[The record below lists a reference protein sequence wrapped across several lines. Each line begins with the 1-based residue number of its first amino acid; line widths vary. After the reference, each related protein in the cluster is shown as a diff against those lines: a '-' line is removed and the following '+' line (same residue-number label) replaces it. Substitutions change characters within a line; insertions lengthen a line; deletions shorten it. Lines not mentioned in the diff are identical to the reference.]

1 MSGQFPTSPVARSAN
16 ITSQQDTIVSV
27 TTSGRKQAR
36 QIDGQRFA
44 ITLTFPPMSRAEFA
58 PIKAFV
64 MKQRSQLENFTLIPP
79 TENSSQGSV
88 NETVRVDGAVS
99 AGATTF
105 SIQDVGVNSVNGFF
119 KAGDYFRFSGQNKV
133 YMIIEDVNINAV
145 GEATTITFEPPL
157 RSSVSDTTEI
167 IYDNV
172 DFTVS
177 LTNDIQEFSI
187 GTTNYYTYEI
197 DVVEVL

>member
-16 ITSQQDTIVSV
+16 IRSLQNTIVSV

-44 ITLTFPPMSRAEFA
+44 ITLSFPPMSRSEFA
-58 PIKAFV
+58 PIKAFI

-79 TENSSQGSV
+79 TESNAQGVASG
-88 NETVRVDGAVS
+88 T
-99 AGATTF
+99 
-105 SIQDVGVNSVNGFF
+105 ISVNGALTAGTTTATIDGMATSTNGIL
-119 KAGDYFRFSGQNKV
+119 KAGDYFRFTGQQKV
-133 YMIIEDVNINAV
+133 YMAV
-145 GEATTITFEPPL
+145 ADLNSDGSGEGTLTFEPPL
-157 RSSVSDTTEI
+157 RANVADNNVLV
-167 IYDNV
+167 YDNV

-177 LTNDIQEFSI
+177 LTNDIQEFDL
-187 GTTNYYTYEI
+187 GVNNYYSYEI

>member
-44 ITLTFPPMSRAEFA
+44 ITLAFPPMTRAEFA

-79 TENSSQGSV
+79 TEGNAQGV
-88 NETVRVDGAVS
+88 
-99 AGATTF
+99 ATGT
-105 SIQDVGVNSVNGFF
+105 ISVNGALTAGTTTASIDGMATSTNGIL
-119 KAGDYFRFSGQNKV
+119 KAGDYFRFTGQEKV
-133 YMIIEDVNINAV
+133 YMAV
-145 GEATTITFEPPL
+145 ADLDADGSGEGTLTFEPPL
-157 RSSVSDTTEI
+157 RSNVADNVAL

-177 LTNDIQEFSI
+177 LTNDIQEYSI
-187 GTTNYYTYEI
+187 GTTNLYAYEL
-197 DVVEVL
+197 DVAEVL